1 VRRNR
6 STRSGGIAKLERFRR
21 SKHPKRGGTCR
32 TLRAVAHLVRSW
44 RRLAHVPT
52 LMQVRALAHFGGREP
67 CSYLLDPTVNYVPEL
82 PLGGEDPLG
91 RHALCFTGRHPDS
104 GRRFEL
110 VTLPDGCAFDLL
122 DISGWQ
128 PADVTDGPE
137 DVRPD
142 VIGTTPPGRSSFS
155 TGEEGRRGGAHRDRR
170 AESAAQAGR
179 PD

>member
-1 VRRNR
+1 MYRRNR
-6 STRSGGIAKLERFRR
+6 STRSGGIPLPGDARSGEERTATRAGVR
-21 SKHPKRGGTCR
+21 R
-32 TLRAVAHLVRSW
+32 TLRALVELARSR

-52 LMQVRALAHFGGREP
+52 LMQVRALAHFDGREP

-122 DISGWQ
+122 GM
-128 PADVTDGPE
+128 
-137 DVRPD
+137 
-142 VIGTTPPGRSSFS
+142 
-155 TGEEGRRGGAHRDRR
+155 GG
-170 AESAAQAGR
+170 
-179 PD
+179 